1 MKELIFTIIALSLLM
16 TILQTK
22 DLFYYISA
30 YPLFK
35 VFVVLSLPVIAI
47 WTFITIRNY
56 RLRRGLH
63 YYCFQKFISLSIP
76 KAAKFAI
83 IIAFVGNLIAIAWGT
98 QRYPFYDVGM
108 FRYPVDFEDRNKTYY
123 ELKYYYWQQGQYKI
137 LELRKECVFPLAEYF
152 GYSYSN
158 DMAYATAY
166 FHKSE
171 KENFE
176 FISHQMK
183 DRGVDT
189 LWVGVHEV
197 NFETRDVSF
206 DPDLCHAIDI
216 NRRSDLYYGP
226 IFIPE
231 YQVARCKGQGAGSI
245 E

>member
-1 MKELIFTIIALSLLM
+1 MKGWMKELIFTIIALSLLM

-108 FRYPVDFEDRNKTYY
+108 FRYPVDFEKRDKTFY
-123 ELKYYYWQQGQYKI
+123 ELKYYYWQQDQYKI
-137 LELRKECVFPLAEYF
+137 LELRKECSFLLSEHFGF
-152 GYSYSN
+152 GYANDFAYS
-158 DMAYATAY
+158 AAY

-171 KENFE
+171 KENFD
-176 FISHQMK
+176 FISRLMK
-183 DRGVDT
+183 ERGVDT
-189 LWVGVHEV
+189 LWVGVNSV
-197 NFETRDVSF
+197 NFETHEVQF
-206 DPDLCHAIDI
+206 NADI
-216 NRRSDLYYGP
+216 CNAVEINKRPDLYYGP
-226 IFIPE
+226 IYIPE
-231 YQVARCKGQGAGSI
+231 YQIMKCHAH
-245 E
+245 